1 MGWNWWGRAIATAI
15 QWMSTSGLMYFM
27 LPTPNLSAVSTF
39 GEDSAGEVY
48 VGELNSGNIYRL
60 EQVPPP
66 GC

>member
-1 MGWNWWGRAIATAI
+1 
-15 QWMSTSGLMYFM
+15 M
-27 LPTPNLSAVSTF
+27 LTKDRIRIMFPIPTLSAVSTF